1 MYKNIHEKV
10 INLNEKY
17 DKIRK
22 KLCLPKVYDLS
33 SKDYDYEKAKKLPN
47 NREKWDNE

>member
-33 SKDYDYEKAKKLPN
+33 SKDYDYEKAKKQ
-47 NREKWDNE
+47 